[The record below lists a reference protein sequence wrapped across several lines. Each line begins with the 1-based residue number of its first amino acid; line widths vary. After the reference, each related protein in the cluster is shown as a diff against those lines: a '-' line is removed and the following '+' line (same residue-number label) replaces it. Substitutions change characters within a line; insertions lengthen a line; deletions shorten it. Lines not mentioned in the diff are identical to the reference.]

1 MRIALFTLMCL
12 AAPLVLGA
20 TVYKWV
26 DENGV
31 VHYSDQ
37 PHPNAEK
44 VHVQAVQTYKAGT
57 APPSDYGGAAASAA
71 PQTGYAGCAVS
82 APADDESF
90 TNVESLTIAVRTD
103 PALRPGDQ
111 IYILIDGAL
120 ANNGAAVGNSYTLSP
135 VERGTHTVQAVVK
148 NSEGGLMCQS
158 PGISFHVHQPS
169 IQNPVNPVR
178 PR

>member
-1 MRIALFTLMCL
+1 MCL
-12 AAPLVLGA
+12 AAPLVLAA

-44 VHVQAVQTYKAGT
+44 VHVESAQTYKAGT
-57 APPSDYGGAAASAA
+57 SPNTESYGAPSAPP
-71 PQTGYAGCAVS
+71 PQEGYAGCAVS
-82 APADDESF
+82 SPADDESL
-90 TNVESLTIAVRTD
+90 TNVESVTIAVRTD

-120 ANNGAAVGNSYTLSP
+120 ANNGAATGNSYTLSP

-148 NSEGGLMCQS
+148 NSNGGLMCQS
-158 PGISFHVHQPS
+158 PGITFHVHLPS
-169 IQNPVNPVR
+169 IQNPVNPIR
-178 PR
+178 PH

>member
-57 APPSDYGGAAASAA
+57 APPTDGIGGGGPSGA

-82 APADDESF
+82 APADTRASP
-90 TNVESLTIAVRTD
+90 TSSRSPSRCAPTR
-103 PALRPGDQ
+103 RCGPGTR
-111 IYILIDGAL
+111 
-120 ANNGAAVGNSYTLSP
+120 STS
-135 VERGTHTVQAVVK
+135 
-148 NSEGGLMCQS
+148 
-158 PGISFHVHQPS
+158 
-169 IQNPVNPVR
+169 
-178 PR
+178 

>member
-1 MRIALFTLMCL
+1 MVRRTLFTLISFACSVAL
-12 AAPLVLGA
+12 AT

-57 APPSDYGGAAASAA
+57 APPTDGIGGGGPSGA

-82 APADDESF
+82 APAD
-90 TNVESLTIAVRTD
+90 TRA
-103 PALRPGDQ
+103 
-111 IYILIDGAL
+111 
-120 ANNGAAVGNSYTLSP
+120 SP
-135 VERGTHTVQAVVK
+135 TSSR
-148 NSEGGLMCQS
+148 S
-158 PGISFHVHQPS
+158 PS
-169 IQNPVNPVR
+169 R
-178 PR
+178 CA